1 MLETIKNWAL
11 SQGMTLVSLVLKAVI
26 ILVIGIF
33 VVRIIMKMV
42 SKLLEKSKL
51 EKAAHGLICT
61 LVRTVL
67 YMLLLMILASSLGID
82 VTGVVA
88 LASVVTLAISLS
100 LQDMLTNLIG
110 GFTILY
116 THPFSSGDFVE
127 IAGQSGTVKEIGMTY
142 TKLATADN
150 KLVFI
155 PNKAV
160 TSAEIINY
168 SVIGTRRI
176 TIDVS
181 ASYDAPAQKVIDTL
195 LEVANDPMILAEPAA
210 PSANLSSYGDS
221 VINYSLRFWV
231 KSENYWDTLFKVNQ
245 NIKVAFDQNGIE
257 MSYPHLNV
265 HLDK

>member
-1 MLETIKNWAL
+1 VLETIKNWAL
-11 SQGMTLVSLVLKAVI
+11 SQGMTLASLVLKAVI

-33 VVRIIMKMV
+33 VIRIIMKMV

-51 EKAAHGLICT
+51 EKAAHGLIRT

-67 YMLLLMILASSLGID
+67 YMLLLLILASSLGID

-116 THPFSSGDFVE
+116 THPFSAGDFVE

-155 PNKAV
+155 PNRAV
-160 TSAEIINY
+160 TSTEIINY
-168 SVIGTRRI
+168 SVTGTRRI

-195 LEVANDPMILAEPAA
+195 LEVANDPMFLADPA

-231 KSENYWDTLFKVNQ
+231 KSDDYWDALFKANQ
-245 NIKVAFDQNGIE
+245 NIKIAFDKNGIE